1 MKKKPITIHLTAD
14 TSELD
19 EVQEKL
25 DELHIALTRANIL
38 MEELADKKIEVY
50 DPLKSAGRTP
60 ESNLM
65 YQDIKQKG
73 Y

>member
-19 EVQEKL
+19 EVREKL

-38 MEELADKKIEVY
+38 MEELADKKIEISLGTKV
-50 DPLKSAGRTP
+50 SGP
-60 ESNLM
+60 EWT
-65 YQDIKQKG
+65 DEK
-73 Y
+73 

>member
-38 MEELADKKIEVY
+38 MEELADKKIEISLGTKV
-50 DPLKSAGRTP
+50 SGP
-60 ESNLM
+60 EWT
-65 YQDIKQKG
+65 DEK
-73 Y
+73 

>member
-1 MKKKPITIHLTAD
+1 MKKKPITIHLKAD

-38 MEELADKKIEVY
+38 MEELADKKIEISLGTKV
-50 DPLKSAGRTP
+50 SGP
-60 ESNLM
+60 EWT
-65 YQDIKQKG
+65 DEK
-73 Y
+73 

>member
-1 MKKKPITIHLTAD
+1 MKKKPITIHLKAD

-38 MEELADKKIEVY
+38 MDELANKNIEIRIGTKVSEWL
-50 DPLKSAGRTP
+50 DEK
-60 ESNLM
+60 
-65 YQDIKQKG
+65 
-73 Y
+73 

>member
-1 MKKKPITIHLTAD
+1 MKRKPITIHLKAD

-38 MEELADKKIEVY
+38 MDELANKNIEIRLGTKVSEWL
-50 DPLKSAGRTP
+50 DEK
-60 ESNLM
+60 
-65 YQDIKQKG
+65 
-73 Y
+73 

>member
-38 MEELADKKIEVY
+38 MDELANKNIEIRLGTKVSEWL
-50 DPLKSAGRTP
+50 DEK
-60 ESNLM
+60 
-65 YQDIKQKG
+65 
-73 Y
+73 

>member
-38 MEELADKKIEVY
+38 MEEGVRPAEIGGSY
-50 DPLKSAGRTP
+50 T
-60 ESNLM
+60 
-65 YQDIKQKG
+65 
-73 Y
+73 

>member
-1 MKKKPITIHLTAD
+1 MKKKPITIHLKAD

-38 MEELADKKIEVY
+38 MDELANKNIEIRLGTKVSEWP
-50 DPLKSAGRTP
+50 DEK
-60 ESNLM
+60 
-65 YQDIKQKG
+65 
-73 Y
+73 

>member
-1 MKKKPITIHLTAD
+1 MKKKPMTIHLKAD

-25 DELHIALTRANIL
+25 DELYIALTRVNIL

-60 ESNLM
+60 KKSNLLS
-65 YQDIKQKG
+65 ISLATK
-73 Y
+73 

>member
-1 MKKKPITIHLTAD
+1 MKKKPITIHLKAD

-38 MEELADKKIEVY
+38 MDELANKNIEIRLGTKVSEWL
-50 DPLKSAGRTP
+50 DEK
-60 ESNLM
+60 
-65 YQDIKQKG
+65 
-73 Y
+73 

>member
-1 MKKKPITIHLTAD
+1 MKKKPITIHLKAD

-38 MEELADKKIEVY
+38 MDELGNKNIEIRLGTKVSEWL
-50 DPLKSAGRTP
+50 DGK
-60 ESNLM
+60 
-65 YQDIKQKG
+65 
-73 Y
+73 

>member
-1 MKKKPITIHLTAD
+1 MKKKPITIHLKAD

-38 MEELADKKIEVY
+38 MVY
-50 DPLKSAGRTP
+50 DPLKSAVRTT
-60 ESNLM
+60 
-65 YQDIKQKG
+65 
-73 Y
+73 